1 MKKYIYLLL
10 TSLALLNLI
19 KIEIKDFI
27 FIEKHI

>member
-19 KIEIKDFI
+19 KIEIKAFI
-27 FIEKHI
+27 KRLYN